1 MHKLKEMEINKT
13 YTPKFD
19 NRQKKYENV
28 SYSSM
33 NGEIIVTSK
42 KDETIV
48 NCSNNNTVL
57 KDTDWFKLNREMPT
71 SWAA

>member
-1 MHKLKEMEINKT
+1 
-13 YTPKFD
+13 
-19 NRQKKYENV
+19 
-28 SYSSM
+28 M